1 MNNNETLNTTNYEK
15 AFWAAMRNDNS
26 AYNKLTDGR
35 QTSQTFLP
43 PYITSKKYTDAIA
56 EKNIFRKIA
65 TSVSAPRTNSD
76 IFTSDC
82 SDFADWV
89 SGNWY
94 NIKEEYAP
102 FKKYRVCCHRL
113 AVITRLEDD
122 FTNDIGFDIE
132 EYLVK
137 HFAKTF
143 GRAEEKAFINGTGE
157 DMPKG
162 ILHETEGAETG
173 LTISDT
179 ITFDDISKLYFSV
192 KAEYRTDGAWL
203 MNDETAFLLRTLKD
217 SNDNYIWEHSTNTI
231 MGKPVYISE
240 FMPSISSGNKP
251 IAFGDFSYYTIIDRA
266 PLSVRTLDEKYALQ
280 QQRGYLAYEM
290 LDGMLIRP
298 EAVKVISV
306 A

>member
-1 MNNNETLNTTNYEK
+1 
-15 AFWAAMRNDNS
+15 
-26 AYNKLTDGR
+26 
-35 QTSQTFLP
+35 
-43 PYITSKKYTDAIA
+43 
-56 EKNIFRKIA
+56 
-65 TSVSAPRTNSD
+65 
-76 IFTSDC
+76 
-82 SDFADWV
+82 
-89 SGNWY
+89 
-94 NIKEEYAP
+94 
-102 FKKYRVCCHRL
+102 
-113 AVITRLEDD
+113 
-122 FTNDIGFDIE
+122 
-132 EYLVK
+132 
-137 HFAKTF
+137 
-143 GRAEEKAFINGTGE
+143 
-157 DMPKG
+157 MPKG

-173 LTISDT
+173 LTVSDT
-179 ITFDDISKLYFSV
+179 ITFDDIAKLYFSV